1 MKLLWATA
9 FAILSF
15 VALAPGEA
23 GAQDYRLRPGDV
35 VRVEVIEDPSLN
47 RDVLISP
54 DGQISFPL
62 AGNIRAGG
70 RTIEQIQSTLTAA
83 LEDDFAVTPS
93 VFVGLSSL
101 AQEEPRVPQE
111 PVEPETYNV
120 YMLGEI
126 ANSGLIQVE
135 PGTTILQAFAL
146 AGGFSDFAATKRIQ
160 LRRTD
165 AQGVPQIYRLN
176 YKAIENGTSPNG
188 QLMVAPGDTFIVPT
202 RRLFE

>member
-9 FAILSF
+9 FAILS
-15 VALAPGEA
+15 LATFWPGDA
-23 GAQDYRLRPGDV
+23 SAQDYRLRPGDI

-70 RTIEQIQSTLTAA
+70 RTIDQVRSTLTTA
-83 LEDDFAVTPS
+83 LDDDFAASPN

-101 AQEEPRVPQE
+101 AQEEPRVTE

-160 LRRTD
+160 LRRNGPD
-165 AQGVPQIYRLN
+165 GMPKIYPLN
-176 YKAIENGTSPNG
+176 YEAIERGTSPNG
-188 QLMVAPGDTFIVPT
+188 QVVVAPGDTFIVPT